1 MSIALKRDWIASWVI
16 TDMTRRRTIFRMIA
30 IQRVLVKYGLD
41 EIIKETHLLRPLRF
55 LFYLAPRRRDRSA
68 PLGERIR
75 LALEELGPIFVKFG
89 QALSTRRDLLPPDI
103 ADELAKLQDAVP
115 PFPAEQAIAIIDGA
129 YGQPVDEVFE
139 RFDKEPLAAASI
151 AQVHTAKLKTGHEV
165 IVKVLRPG
173 VEGQIESDLAVLRA
187 IAGLADRYWE
197 HGKRLK
203 PLEIVD
209 EYEHTILDELDL
221 MREAANAA
229 QLKRNFQDSDMLY
242 VPDVYWDFCRPEVL
256 VQERIYGTPISE
268 MDTLRA
274 ANTNIQV
281 LAENGVEI
289 FFTQVFRHNFFH
301 ADMHP
306 GNIFVITSDP
316 QQPKYAAVDFGI
328 VGTLS
333 PEDQRYLAEN
343 FLAFFDRDYHR
354 IAKLHLDRGW
364 VPEGTRV
371 DQLETAIRTVCEP
384 IFNKP
389 LAEISFAQ
397 LLMRLFRVAQRFNV
411 EIQPQMILLHKTLF
425 NIEGLGRELYPQ
437 LDLWKTAHP
446 VLKRWMD
453 EQVGP
458 RALVNDVRDNL
469 PQLRDALRALP
480 GIVQHLGEQV
490 SSGRVNF
497 NLQSPELREIQEQ
510 MAEQRTQRYWLTAAA
525 TAVVCGALVMVL
537 GSMPVLAWSLLG
549 VGAIAAYVARP

>member
-1 MSIALKRDWIASWVI
+1 MA
-16 TDMTRRRTIFRMIA
+16 RRSTVFRMIA
-30 IQRVLVKYGLD
+30 IQRVLVKYGLSD
-41 EIIKETHLLRPLRF
+41 IIKQTHLLRPLRF
-55 LFYLAPRRRDRSA
+55 LFYLAPRQRDSSA
-68 PLGERIR
+68 PIGERIR

-89 QALSTRRDLLPPDI
+89 QAISTRRDLLPLDI

-115 PFPAEQAIAIIDGA
+115 PFPVEQAVEIIEGA
-129 YGQPVDEVFE
+129 YGESVDDVFE

-151 AQVHTAKLKTGHEV
+151 AQVHTAKLKAGNEV

-173 VEGQIESDLAVLRA
+173 VQEQIESDLAVMRVL
-187 IAGLADRYWE
+187 AGLADRYWE
-197 HGKRLK
+197 HGKRLR

-221 MREAANAA
+221 MREAANTA
-229 QLKRNFQDSDMLY
+229 QVKRNFQGSDMLY
-242 VPDVYWDFCRPEVL
+242 VPDVYWDYCRPEVL

-268 MDTLRA
+268 MDALREA
-274 ANTNIQV
+274 GTNIQV

-306 GNIFVITSDP
+306 GNIFVITTDP
-316 QQPKYAAVDFGI
+316 ERPKYVAVDFGI
-328 VGTLS
+328 IGTLS

-354 IAKLHLDRGW
+354 IAKLHLDSGW
-364 VPEGTRV
+364 VPAGTRV

-397 LLMRLFRVAQRFNV
+397 LLMRLFRVAQRFDV

-425 NIEGLGRELYPQ
+425 NIEGLGRQLYPQ

-453 EQVGP
+453 EQVGG
-458 RALVNDVRDNL
+458 RALLKDLRENL
-469 PQLRDALRALP
+469 PQFRDAMRELP
-480 GIVQHLGEQV
+480 GIIHHLGEQATE
-490 SSGRVNF
+490 GRIKF
-497 NLQSPELREIQEQ
+497 NLQSPELRQIREQ
-510 MAEQRTQRYWLTAAA
+510 LGNQQRQRYWLTAAA
-525 TAVVCGALVMVL
+525 TAVISGVLLMTL
-537 GSMPVLAWSLLG
+537 GSTPVLAWALLAAG
-549 VGAIAAYVARP
+549 GIAAYAARP

>member
-1 MSIALKRDWIASWVI
+1 MS
-16 TDMTRRRTIFRMIA
+16 RRRTIFRMIA

-41 EIIKETHLLRPLRF
+41 DIIKETHLLRPLRF
-55 LFYLAPRRRDRSA
+55 LFYLAPRRRDRTA
-68 PLGERIR
+68 PLGERVR

-115 PFPAEQAIAIIDGA
+115 PFPATEAIAIIDAA
-129 YGQPVDEVFE
+129 YGESVDDVFE
-139 RFDKEPLAAASI
+139 RFDTEPLAAASI

-173 VEGQIESDLAVLRA
+173 VQEQIESDLAVLRA
-187 IAGLADRYWE
+187 IASLADRYWE

-203 PLEIVD
+203 PIEIVD
-209 EYEHTILDELDL
+209 EYEHTIMDELDL

-229 QLKRNFQDSDMLY
+229 QLKRNFQGSDMLY

-268 MDTLRA
+268 MATLHA

-306 GNIFVITSDP
+306 GNIFVITTDP
-316 QQPKYAAVDFGI
+316 QRPKYAAVDFGI

-354 IAKLHLDRGW
+354 IAKLHLDSGW

-425 NIEGLGRELYPQ
+425 NIEGLGRQLYPQ

-469 PQLRDALRALP
+469 PQLRDAMRALP

-490 SSGRVNF
+490 SSGRINF
-497 NLQSPELREIQEQ
+497 NLQSPDMREIREQ
-510 MAEQRTQRYWLTAAA
+510 LAAQRRERYWLTIAA
-525 TAVVCGALVMVL
+525 TAVICGALVMVL
-537 GSMPVLAWSLLG
+537 GTTPLFAWSLLG
-549 VGAIAAYVARP
+549 AGAVAGLIARP

>member
-1 MSIALKRDWIASWVI
+1 MAS
-16 TDMTRRRTIFRMIA
+16 RSTIFRMIA

-41 EIIKETHLLRPLRF
+41 DVIKQTHLLRPLRF
-55 LFYLAPRRRDRSA
+55 IFYLAPRRRDSTA

-89 QALSTRRDLLPPDI
+89 QAISTRRDLLPTDI

-115 PFPAEQAIAIIDGA
+115 PFPAATAVAIIEDA
-129 YGQPVDEVFE
+129 YGESVDEVFE

-151 AQVHTAKLKTGHEV
+151 AQVHTAKLTSGHEV
-165 IVKVLRPG
+165 IVKILRPG
-173 VEGQIESDLAVLRA
+173 VQAQIEGDLAVLRVL
-187 IAGLADRYWE
+187 AGLADRYWQ
-197 HGKRLK
+197 HGKRLR
-203 PLEIVD
+203 PLEVVD

-221 MREAANAA
+221 MREAANTA
-229 QLKRNFQDSDMLY
+229 QLKRNFQGSDMLY
-242 VPDVYWDFCRPEVL
+242 VPDVYWDYCRPEVL
-256 VQERIYGTPISE
+256 VQERIYGTPISDIE
-268 MDTLRA
+268 TLRKA
-274 ANTNIQV
+274 GTNIQV

-306 GNIFVITSDP
+306 GNIFVITTDP
-316 QQPKYAAVDFGI
+316 DRPKYAAVDFGI

-333 PEDQRYLAEN
+333 PEDQRYLAQN

-354 IAKLHLDRGW
+354 IAKLHLDSGW
-364 VPEGTRV
+364 VPAGTRV

-389 LAEISFAQ
+389 LSEISFAQ
-397 LLMRLFRVAQRFNV
+397 VLMRLFRVAQRFDV

-425 NIEGLGRELYPQ
+425 NIEGLGRQLYPQ

-453 EQVGP
+453 EQIGA
-458 RALVNDVRDNL
+458 RSMLKDLRDNL
-469 PQLRDALRALP
+469 PQLRDALRELP
-480 GIVQHLGEQV
+480 AILQDLGEQAAE
-490 SSGRVNF
+490 GRLNVGLKSQE
-497 NLQSPELREIQEQ
+497 LQQIQKQ
-510 MAEQRTQRYWLTAAA
+510 LAVQQRQRYWLTIAA
-525 TAVVCGALVMVL
+525 TAIITGALL
-537 GSMPVLAWSLLG
+537 LTSGSMPELAWPLLAA
-549 VGAIAAYVARP
+549 GAVAAFAARP

>member
-1 MSIALKRDWIASWVI
+1 MAS
-16 TDMTRRRTIFRMIA
+16 RRTIFRIIR
-30 IQRVLVKYGLD
+30 IQRVLMKYGLD
-41 EIIKETHLLRPLRF
+41 EVITKTHLLRPLRYVF
-55 LFYLAPRRRDRSA
+55 FLAPRRYDRAA
-68 PLGERIR
+68 PVGERIR

-115 PFPAEQAIAIIDGA
+115 PFPVDEAVAIIEGA
-129 YGQPVDEVFE
+129 YGRSVDEVFE
-139 RFDKEPLAAASI
+139 RFDQEPLAAASI
-151 AQVHTAKLKTGHEV
+151 AQVHTAKLKAGHEV

-173 VEGQIESDLAVLRA
+173 VQDQIENDLAVLKV

-197 HGKRLK
+197 HGKRLR
-203 PLEIVD
+203 PLEVVD

-229 QLKRNFQDSDMLY
+229 QLKRNFQGSDMLY
-242 VPDVYWDFCRPEVL
+242 APDIYWDYCRPEVL
-256 VQERIYGTPISE
+256 VQERIYGTPISD
-268 MDTLRA
+268 MDALKKA
-274 ANTNIQV
+274 GTNIQV

-306 GNIFVITSDP
+306 GNIFVLTGDP
-316 QQPKYAAVDFGI
+316 DKPKYAAVDFGI
-328 VGTLS
+328 VGTLN

-354 IAKLHLDRGW
+354 IAKLHLDSGW
-364 VPEGTRV
+364 VPAGTRI
-371 DQLETAIRTVCEP
+371 DQLESAVRTVCEP

-397 LLMRLFRVAQRFNV
+397 MLMRLFRVAQRFNV

-425 NIEGLGRELYPQ
+425 NIEGLGRQLYPQ

-446 VLKRWMD
+446 VLKRWMN

-458 RALVNDVRDNL
+458 RAIVRDLRENL
-469 PQLRDALRALP
+469 PQLRDALRDLP
-480 GIVQHLGEQV
+480 TIIHQLGEQAAE
-490 SSGRVNF
+490 GRF
-497 NLQSPELREIQEQ
+497 KYDMQSTELKEIREQLIVQ
-510 MAEQRTQRYWLTAAA
+510 QRQRYWLTTAA
-525 TAVVCGALVMVL
+525 TAVIAGALVLTL
-537 GSMPVLAWSLLG
+537 GATPVIAWALLA
-549 VGAIAAYVARP
+549 VGAVAAFAARP